1 MCPIIGQAS
10 YTRYTDIKTLK
21 YIFIALLA
29 VALLLYGLPVVLVH
43 VPAVQRHLAKGASH
57 LLTAKLGAPVKLG
70 EVDITWPDGLT
81 LRKVAIDDL
90 SGRPLLRADRLSGGI
105 DLGAL
110 LLGQVRFTSARLIG
124 FDIQLRKAN
133 PDSPLNAQFIFD
145 ALASKDT
152 TSTGGID
159 LAIRGIRLSRGR
171 MSYDVG
177 RGQPLAGRFDATH
190 LRADDIDAKA
200 TLHELHG
207 DRLRVEV
214 HRLRFRE
221 RSGLEI
227 RHLSGD
233 LRKLGKQLEL
243 RHLLL
248 HLPRTYLHISVATT
262 RLPLDSDDTPIRLN
276 LQPSEVCLADLG
288 ALVPALSDLPETLR
302 VAATVSGTLNNPV
315 LDELS
320 VSQDEALSLT
330 ARAMLRDV
338 RYAQR
343 LYIDGRVSRL
353 QVTTAG
359 AGMLLRRLGGD
370 PSAALPSVIERLG
383 TLHFSGEI
391 SGFLDK
397 LVAYGTL
404 NSDVGRLAMD
414 IMIGRD
420 RSQRIA
426 TSLQGR
432 IESSDLDMHRLF
444 DEGNAFGNAHF
455 SAELDASEPIGG
467 EWAGIV
473 RARIDRLEYN
483 QYGYENIE
491 LDGSFRPREFRGS
504 IRMDDPNGSLHA
516 DGLFLSNGAASA
528 FDFTATVHHLRP
540 DRLRLTDRYEEPDL
554 SFDLRSN
561 MTGNSPDN
569 FRGTVCIDA
578 PVFRTRTDS
587 LALRSVCIEADGQ
600 PSDRRIAVRSELLD
614 GELRGAFAVA
624 DLPAAF
630 REVMHACL
638 PSVFEAPAKRIAATA
653 ESPRFALNASVRNT
667 EVLSRLLGLPVTVVE
682 PATIAADY
690 DGRTGHVHLTADLPH
705 FLAAGST
712 FRAGKL
718 AADNADGPVRVQIEA
733 DRLQQEGNQSHIHVE
748 AEAESDRLKTRLA
761 FRYPEAG
768 VDLALSAATHFSM
781 HTGADGRQALL
792 ADIDLEPNRLVIRDS
807 TWQTEPASVTIDG
820 RDITIRNIHLANGSQ
835 YLRINGRLS
844 ERDPQETLLLDLNDL
859 ELRDIF
865 RIVDIPVLQF
875 GGRATG
881 TVRLNDLYGSRII
894 STDLDIRDF
903 AFNDVVQGRLNLFSA
918 WDNARNGI
926 LMRGTIFKD
935 STTFTDVN
943 GYIFPVGDSAGLAL
957 QFDAHNLDVGLL
969 RPYLDAFTHTLDGR
983 ATGRMRLY
991 GTFSEINFE
1000 GSAMI
1005 RDGRIGVD
1013 FLNTVY
1019 SFNDSV
1025 RLTPTA
1031 IEGRAITL
1039 TDRNGH
1045 TGTLDFTVR
1054 HNHLENFAFQAD
1066 IAARN
1071 LLLYDVPRKMNP
1083 RIYGSVSGTGT
1094 ARLRGTEQLI
1104 DIDAAVT
1111 TDRQTAMSFDFN
1123 SASSAEDYGFIRF
1136 LPPVLTDTALA
1147 LRPPLIVPTADDDAT
1162 EIRINITTDITPDA
1176 SFELVMDPIAGDRIR
1191 GNGTGNLQIKYSTNA
1206 DLGLYGTYTI
1216 REGNYNFSLEQVLRK
1231 EFRIREGSRIDFR
1244 GNPTDALLDLSAV
1257 YALKADIEDL
1267 DERLASESGSQR
1279 TIPVN
1284 CILRLNGRLT
1294 SPAIAFDMEFPNST
1308 GELARQVRAFIG
1320 TEDMMTRQIIYLL
1333 AIGRFY
1339 TPGYSGNG
1347 FRAGELN
1354 AVASSA
1360 LSAQLSGILSSLT
1373 DKVRIG
1379 TNIRTQQDGTS
1390 DSDTEM
1396 EMLLS
1401 GRLLNNRLLF
1411 NGNFG
1416 YRGNYIQRN
1425 AFIGEFDL
1433 EYLLGP
1439 TGDIRLKAYSH
1450 ANDLY
1455 RYNFKSLT
1463 RQGVGILFHRDFT
1476 SPAELIR
1483 RRSPRPVQSK

>member
-1 MCPIIGQAS
+1 MLPNPGLAPH
-10 YTRYTDIKTLK
+10 TRYVDIKTLK
-21 YIFIALLA
+21 YILVALLA
-29 VALLLYGLPVVLVH
+29 VALLLYGLPAVLVH
-43 VPAVQRHLAKGASH
+43 VPAVQRRLAKEASR

-81 LRKVAIDDL
+81 LRHVAIDDL
-90 SGRPLLRADRLSGGI
+90 SARPLLRADRLSGGI

-124 FDIQLRKAN
+124 FDIQLRKTD
-133 PDSPLNAQFIFD
+133 PDGPLNAQFIFD

-152 TSTGGID
+152 TSAGGID

-177 RGQPLAGRFDATH
+177 RGQPLAGRFDVAH

-243 RHLLL
+243 RHLQLR
-248 HLPRTYLHISVATT
+248 LPRTHLRIAVATT
-262 RLPLDSDDTPIRLN
+262 RLPLDSDDTPISMN
-276 LQPSEVCLADLG
+276 LQPSEVCLSDWG
-288 ALVPALSDLPETLR
+288 ALVPALGSIPEVLR

-315 LDELS
+315 LDEIS
-320 VSQDEALSLT
+320 VSQGDALSLT
-330 ARAMLRDV
+330 AQAALRDV
-338 RYAQR
+338 RHAQR
-343 LYIDGRVSRL
+343 LYMDGRVSRL

-383 TLHFSGEI
+383 TLHFTGEI

-420 RSQRIA
+420 RSQQIA

-444 DEGNAFGNAHF
+444 DEGNAFGNVRF
-455 SAELDASEPIGG
+455 SAELDASQPTGG
-467 EWAGIV
+467 DLAGIV

-504 IRMDDPNGSLHA
+504 VRMDDPNGSIQA
-516 DGLFLSNGAASA
+516 DGLFLSDGASSA

-554 SFDLRSN
+554 SFAIRSN
-561 MTGNSPDN
+561 ITGNSPDN

-578 PVFRTRTDS
+578 PLFRTRTDS
-587 LALRSVCIEADGQ
+587 LALRSICIEADGQ
-600 PSDRRIAVRSELLD
+600 PSDRRIAVRSDFLD
-614 GELRGAFAVA
+614 GELRGTFAVA
-624 DLPAAF
+624 DLPVTL
-630 REVMHACL
+630 REVMHAAL
-638 PSVFEAPAKRIAATA
+638 PAVFEAPPKRTSTA
-653 ESPRFALNASVRNT
+653 GESPRFTLTASVRNT
-667 EVLSRLLGLPVTVVE
+667 EDLSRLLELPITVVE
-682 PATIAADY
+682 PSTIAADY
-690 DGRTGHVHLTADLPH
+690 DGRTGRVHLTADLPH

-718 AADNADGPVRVQIEA
+718 TADNADGPVYVQIEA
-733 DRLQQEGNQSHIHVE
+733 NRQQQEGNQSHILVE

-768 VDLALSAATHFSM
+768 VDLALSAATHFDM
-781 HTGADGRQALL
+781 RTGPDGRRTLL
-792 ADIDLEPNRLVIRDS
+792 ADIDLEPNRLIIRDS
-807 TWQTEPASVTIDG
+807 TWQTEPATISIDG
-820 RDITIRNIHLANGSQ
+820 RDITIRNVHLANGSQ
-835 YLRINGRLS
+835 YLRINGTLS

-894 STDLDIRDF
+894 NTDLEVRDF

-918 WDNARNGI
+918 WDNIRNGI

-943 GYIFPVGDSAGLAL
+943 GYIFPVGDSAGLDL
-957 QFDAHNLDVGLL
+957 HFDARNLDVGLL
-969 RPYLDAFTHTLDGR
+969 RPYLEAFTHTLDGR
-983 ATGRMRLY
+983 ATGSVNLY
-991 GTFSEINFE
+991 GTFSELNFE

-1019 SFNDSV
+1019 NFNDSV
-1025 RLTPTA
+1025 RLTPTT
-1031 IEGRAITL
+1031 IEGRDITL

-1054 HNHLENFAFQAD
+1054 HRHLENFSFQAD

-1071 LLLYDVPRKMNP
+1071 LLLYDVPRKLNP
-1083 RIYGSVSGTGT
+1083 RIYGSVNGTGI

-1104 DIDAAVT
+1104 DIDAAVV
-1111 TDRQTAMSFDFN
+1111 TDSQTAMSFDFN
-1123 SASSAEDYGFIRF
+1123 SASSAENYSFIHF
-1136 LPPVLTDTALA
+1136 LPPILADTTVAI
-1147 LRPPLIVPTADDDAT
+1147 RPPLITRVADDDAT

-1176 SFELVMDPIAGDRIR
+1176 AFDLIMDPIAGDRIR
-1191 GNGTGNLQIKYSTNA
+1191 GNGTGNLQIKYSTNT
-1206 DLGLYGTYTI
+1206 DLAMYGAYTI
-1216 REGNYNFSLEQVLRK
+1216 HEGNYKFSLEQVLRK

-1244 GNPTDALLDLSAV
+1244 GDPTDALLNLSAV
-1257 YALKADIEDL
+1257 YSLKADIEDL
-1267 DERLASESGSQR
+1267 DERLAGESGSQR
-1279 TIPVN
+1279 TVPVN
-1284 CILRLNGRLT
+1284 CILHLNGRLT
-1294 SPAIAFDMEFPNST
+1294 SPAISFDMEFPNST
-1308 GELARQVRAFIG
+1308 GELARQVRSFIG
-1320 TEDMMTRQIIYLL
+1320 TDDMMTRQIIYLL
-1333 AIGRFY
+1333 ALNRFY
-1339 TPGYSGNG
+1339 TPTYSGNG
-1347 FRAGELN
+1347 FRVGELN

-1379 TNIRTQQDGTS
+1379 TSIRTQQDGAN
-1390 DSDTEM
+1390 DSNTEM

-1416 YRGNYIQRN
+1416 YRSNYIQRN

-1433 EYLLGP
+1433 EYLLTP

-1476 SPAELIR
+1476 SPVELIHR
-1483 RRSPRPVQSK
+1483 RRSRLTPKK